1 MRESLSALGEVDRD
15 TVPPWEDAKLTMTEF
30 GNWIKN
36 ADTKLTVLAAAL
48 GIVMAAV
55 ASKADSF
62 QKALANPEFDCK
74 WTLIMALLLLLG
86 AIVVTAGYLYV
97 ALVPRMT
104 SMGSN
109 RFAWPSVVAE
119 GRPPWNLEHRS
130 TLDEAWSQNHAL
142 AGIAGRKYV
151 AFRKALRT
159 FGIALLL
166 CAVCIALATW
176 QAAHVHGQ

>member
-1 MRESLSALGEVDRD
+1 M
-15 TVPPWEDAKLTMTEF
+15 TMTEF